1 MRIKTVQRRLN
12 EDLEKLNDRKCKL
25 QKLPEER
32 IKLFSF
38 VKKNVRFNIKFQW
51 PQLKKTGDKTALLL
65 KFYIYNVFITTSKFA
80 PKFFIPFV

>member
-1 MRIKTVQRRLN
+1 MRIKTVQRHLN

-38 VKKNVRFNIKFQW
+38 VKKNVRFNIIKFQW
-51 PQLKKTGDKTALLL
+51 LYLTKTGNKTALSF
-65 KFYIYNVFITTSKFA
+65 KFYIYIEIIFLL
-80 PKFFIPFV
+80 IPPSLPPNF

>member
-1 MRIKTVQRRLN
+1 MRIKTVQRHLN

-51 PQLKKTGDKTALLL
+51 P
-65 KFYIYNVFITTSKFA
+65 
-80 PKFFIPFV
+80 